1 MVDEERMKMLGE
13 QVKAEKARKDQLHL
27 QQRTVEA
34 LRDLLARIENENLPI
49 ISWSIHSNPAREA
62 LTGTCDAG
70 DSDQRRQH
78 FEAWREALNANPLP
92 NETTSEGVTRLRAVV
107 TDNYL
112 DLYITLVAD
121 V

>member
-1 MVDEERMKMLGE
+1 MPEQERLDALSAR
-13 QVKAEKARKDQLHL
+13 VHAEKARESQVHL

-34 LRDLLARIENENLPI
+34 LTGLLARITNEGLPV
-49 ISWSIHSNPAREA
+49 ISWSIHSNPAKEA

-70 DSDQRRQH
+70 NTDKRRKD
-78 FEAWREALNANPLP
+78 FEVWRQAINAERLP
-92 NETTSEGVTRLRAVV
+92 DETNAEGATRLRAEV

-112 DLYITLVAD
+112 GLSIALTAD